1 MPELRITVGGLLT
14 EARARLREAGVEDA
28 PREAAR
34 IWAGLFRIPT
44 GEVWLGRERRA
55 TEAEAERFAVAVER
69 RAAGE
74 PLAYVTGWTGFRRLT
89 VATDRRALIPRP
101 ETEGLVE
108 LVLAQRP
115 DGVVADACTGSG
127 CIALALADEGR
138 YEAVHA
144 AELDPAAFALA
155 SENIRATGLRV
166 RLHRGDLVAPLLGLG
181 LDVLV
186 SNPPYVSE
194 AECDAL
200 DATVREWEPRVALAS
215 GPDGLQHTRRLLD
228 EGRAA
233 LRSEGLIALELDV
246 TRAAAS
252 AEVARDL
259 GWTDIAV
266 HRDLYGRER
275 YLTARR
281 SKESA

>member
-1 MPELRITVGGLLT
+1 MPELRTTVGRLLT
-14 EARARLREAGVEDA
+14 EARARLKDAGVEEA

-34 IWAGLFRIPT
+34 IWAGLLHLPT
-44 GEVWLGRERRA
+44 GEAWLARERQA
-55 TEAEAERFAVAVER
+55 SEEEAERFTAAVER

-89 VATDRRALIPRP
+89 IKTDRRALIPRP
-101 ETEGLVE
+101 ETEGLVD
-108 LVLAQRP
+108 LVLAKRR
-115 DGVVADACTGSG
+115 DGIAADVCTGTG

-138 YEAVHA
+138 FEAVHA
-144 AELDPAAFALA
+144 VEFDADAFALA
-155 SENIRATGLRV
+155 TENVRGSGLRV
-166 RLHRGDLVAPLLGLG
+166 RLHQGDLVTPLLGLE

-186 SNPPYVSE
+186 SNPPYI
-194 AECDAL
+194 AEEEYQGL
-200 DATVREWEPRVALAS
+200 DRSVRDWEPKLALES
-215 GPDGLQHTRRLLD
+215 GRDGLLHTRRLLD
-228 EGRAA
+228 EGRGA
-233 LRSEGLIALELDV
+233 LRTGGLLALELDA

-252 AEVARDL
+252 AELATQY

-281 SKESA
+281 G

>member
-1 MPELRITVGGLLT
+1 LPELRTTVGGLLT
-14 EARARLREAGVEDA
+14 EARARLRDAGLEEA

-34 IWAGLFRIPT
+34 IWAGLLRIPT
-44 GEVWLGRERRA
+44 GEAWLGRERRV
-55 TEAEAERFAVAVER
+55 TEAEAERYEAAVER

-89 VATDRRALIPRP
+89 IATDRRALIPRP
-101 ETEGLVE
+101 ETEGLVD
-108 LVLAQRP
+108 LVLAKHR
-115 DGVVADACTGSG
+115 DGVVADICTGTG

-138 YEAVHA
+138 FEAVHA
-144 AELDPAAFALA
+144 VELDADAHALA
-155 SENIRATGLRV
+155 TENIRATGLRV
-166 RLHRGDLVAPLLGLG
+166 RLHRGDLVAPVIGLG

-186 SNPPYVSE
+186 SNPPYVTD

-200 DATVREWEPRVALAS
+200 DPSVREWEPRMALAS
-215 GPDGLQHTRRLLD
+215 GIDGMTHTRRLLD
-228 EGRAA
+228 EGRRA
-233 LRSEGLIALELDV
+233 LRVRGLLALELDA
-246 TRAAAS
+246 TRASRAAEL
-252 AEVARDL
+252 AVTY

-281 SKESA
+281 GED

>member
-1 MPELRITVGGLLT
+1 LPELRTTVGGLLA
-14 EARARLREAGVEDA
+14 EARTRLRDAGLDEA

-34 IWAGLFRIPT
+34 IWAGLLRIPT
-44 GEVWLGRERRA
+44 GEAWLGRERRV
-55 TEAEAERFAVAVER
+55 TEAESERYQAAVER

-101 ETEGLVE
+101 ETEGLVD
-108 LVLAQRP
+108 LVLAKHR
-115 DGVVADACTGSG
+115 DGVAADICTGTG
-127 CIALALADEGR
+127 CIALALADEGGF
-138 YEAVHA
+138 EAVHA
-144 AELDPAAFALA
+144 VELDAEAYALA
-155 SENIRATGLRV
+155 TENIRTTGLRV
-166 RLHRGDLVAPLLGLG
+166 RLHRGDLVAPVTGLG

-186 SNPPYVSE
+186 SNPPYVTE

-200 DATVREWEPRVALAS
+200 DPSVRDWEPRMALAS
-215 GPDGLQHTRRLLD
+215 GSDGMTHTRRLLD
-228 EGRAA
+228 EGRRA
-233 LRSEGLIALELDV
+233 LKVRGLLALELDA
-246 TRAAAS
+246 TRAPRAAEL
-252 AEVARDL
+252 AVTY

-281 SKESA
+281 GED

>member
-1 MPELRITVGGLLT
+1 MPELRTTVGGLLT
-14 EARARLREAGVEDA
+14 EARARLREAGFAEA

-34 IWAGLFRIPT
+34 IWAGLLRLPA
-44 GEVWLGRERRA
+44 GEAWLGRERRA
-55 TEAEAERFAVAVER
+55 TEAEATRFIEAVER

-89 VATDRRALIPRP
+89 IATDRRALIPRP

-108 LVLAQRP
+108 LVLARHR
-115 DGVVADACTGSG
+115 DGVVADVCAGTG

-138 YEAVHA
+138 YTTVHA
-144 AELDPAAFALA
+144 VESDPAAHALA
-155 SENIRATGLRV
+155 TENIRATGLRV
-166 RLHRGDLVAPLLGLG
+166 RLHRGDLVAPLRGLG

-186 SNPPYVSE
+186 ANPPYVTE

-200 DATVREWEPRVALAS
+200 DPSVQEWEPRVALAS
-215 GPDGLQHTRRLLD
+215 GRDGLAHTRRLLD
-228 EGRAA
+228 EGRGA
-233 LRSEGLIALELDV
+233 LRAEGLIALELDA
-246 TRAAAS
+246 TRATAS
-252 AEVARDL
+252 ADLARDL

-281 SKESA
+281 SKE